1 MRRISDESSIDGG
14 VPPMKIEHWLPESQ
28 CSEFQKLDFRNML
41 GVCMGNAG
49 QPYSCTTC
57 DSHRKDKML
66 TINPLDKNLVQQI
79 KYESHTGKI
88 YSENEQINEDLNDT
102 LNLNYEA
109 ATLVY
114 AEIDIML
121 LRPAKIN
128 LMRCEEISQVIGL
141 KAL

>member
-1 MRRISDESSIDGG
+1 
-14 VPPMKIEHWLPESQ
+14 
-28 CSEFQKLDFRNML
+28 ML

-79 KYESHTGKI
+79 KYEGHTGKI

-102 LNLNYEA
+102 LNLNYEGSDFS
-109 ATLVY
+109 LCRNRYY
-114 AEIDIML
+114 ALEACKDKLNAMRRNKPGDWPKSSLEKL
-121 LRPAKIN
+121 LNIYGNKDKEGKYKEYSGI
-128 LMRCEEISQVIGL
+128 VIWYL
-141 KAL
+141 KKKLKR